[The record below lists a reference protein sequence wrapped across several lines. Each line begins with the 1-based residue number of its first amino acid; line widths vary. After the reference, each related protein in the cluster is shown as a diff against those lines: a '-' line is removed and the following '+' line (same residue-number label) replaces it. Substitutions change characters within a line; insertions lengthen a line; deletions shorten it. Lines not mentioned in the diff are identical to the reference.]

1 MHYRDINSLLAAID
15 EGRSL
20 AEINDAFP
28 EMVKVLNDLMMDQP
42 KKTHKGSITIK
53 IEVAAKGG
61 IADLSVD
68 VKTKTPPIPKPTFL
82 LFPTKEGYFSDEHPK
97 QMRMFDRSAA
107 RVIDGEVSLPAEER
121 HAPATAE
128 GNGG

>member
-1 MHYRDINSLLAAID
+1 MQYRDINSLLAVIN
-15 EGRSL
+15 EGRAL
-20 AEINDAFP
+20 AEINEQFP
-28 EMVKVLNDLMMDQP
+28 EMVKTLNDLMVDQP

-68 VKTKTPPIPKPTFL
+68 VTTKTPKLPKPTFL
-82 LFPTKEGYFSDEHPK
+82 LFPTKEGHFSDEHPK

-107 RVIDGEVSLPAEER
+107 RVIDGEVSIPAEER
-121 HAPATAE
+121 HAPAAAE